1 MPPAPKNAD
10 TSADQWEAVGWMAGN
25 IGQKTALI
33 RKTLDGL
40 DLAAFTS
47 SGAAHVLRALR
58 EVCQRDAP
66 SMAEL
71 TAELRRR
78 PAPDDYNIGT
88 LAQAMQ
94 QTAGI
99 HERFL
104 QAAAARI
111 TEAHAQRRFGSLLTD
126 ALATDLDPAAR
137 QAIIEQLAAVGR
149 SGPDADGP
157 ATDAVSVAAR
167 WAEDDDERLI
177 PTGFSIL
184 DRRFGGGLP
193 AGITAICGMPG
204 TGKSAMAGMLLL
216 GSLLEDRK
224 LRAIWFRGEMSDRLL
239 WSRFLATWST
249 IRSPAVDRITRKEAS
264 RRSKAARAVNA
275 DLANVVGDRLQI
287 IGAPLTAERMAAAI
301 KRHRP
306 DVVVVDYLQR
316 TSAAGFQDRRS
327 ELDHVLGVVSDLTT
341 ELDLATIVVSSM
353 SKGTNGGAD
362 IGGLTKESNR
372 LDFDAHNYLAL
383 WSDKKDRDRDP
394 RPVRLEIAKGRT
406 GGEGSLD
413 LWFSGS
419 AQSFTPQAADG
430 YEDQAE
436 RCTDF
441 DAYSVEAAR

>member
-1 MPPAPKNAD
+1 
-10 TSADQWEAVGWMAGN
+10 MAGN
-25 IGQKTALI
+25 IGQKTTLI
-33 RKTLDGL
+33 RKTLDRL
-40 DLAAFTS
+40 DLAAFTN

-275 DLANVVGDRLQI
+275 DLANVVGDRFQI
-287 IGAPLTAERMAAAI
+287 IGAPLTAERMAAGI

-306 DVVVVDYLQR
+306 DVVVVDYLQC

-341 ELDLATIVVSSM
+341 ELDLATIVLSSM
-353 SKGTNGGAD
+353 SKGTKGGAD

-383 WSDKKDRDRDP
+383 WSDNNDRDRDP

-406 GGEGSLD
+406 GGEGSID

-430 YEDQAE
+430 YEENAE
-436 RCTDF
+436 RFTDF
-441 DAYSVEAAR
+441 DAFNVGATR

>member
-1 MPPAPKNAD
+1 MPTAPKNAD

-126 ALATDLDPAAR
+126 ALATDLDPAGR

-249 IRSPAVDRITRKEAS
+249 LRSPAVDRITRKEAS

>member
-1 MPPAPKNAD
+1 MKDNAPPD
-10 TSADQWEAVGWMAGN
+10 TTPDQWEAVGWMAAN
-25 IGQKTALI
+25 LSQKTEVI
-33 RKTLDGL
+33 RNTVNRL

-47 SGAAHVLRALR
+47 SGAAYVLIALR
-58 EVCQRDAP
+58 EICQRDQP
-66 SMAEL
+66 STAEL

-78 PAPDDYNIGT
+78 PAPDDYSIDKLGD
-88 LAQAMQ
+88 AMLH
-94 QTAGI
+94 TASASD
-99 HERFL
+99 RFL
-104 QAAAARI
+104 LAAAARI
-111 TEAHAQRRFGSLLTD
+111 TETHAQKRFSSLMTD
-126 ALATDLDPAAR
+126 ALAGALHSQAR
-137 QAIIEQLAAVGR
+137 QAILEQLVAVGR
-149 SGPDADGP
+149 SGPHDDGP
-157 ATDAVSVAAR
+157 ATDALSVAAR
-167 WAEDDDERLI
+167 WAEEEDERLI
-177 PTGFSIL
+177 ATGFSPL
-184 DRRFGGGLP
+184 DQRFGGGLP

-204 TGKSAMAGMLLL
+204 AGKSAMAGMLLL
-216 GSLLEDRK
+216 GALLENRK

-264 RRSKAARAVNA
+264 RRTKTARAVNA

-287 IGAPLTAERMAAAI
+287 IGAPLTAERMAAGI

-306 DVVVVDYLQR
+306 ELVVVDYLQCA
-316 TSAAGFQDRRS
+316 SAAGFQDRRS

-341 ELDLATIVVSSM
+341 ELDLATIVLSSM

-430 YEDQAE
+430 YEENAE
-436 RCTDF
+436 RFTDF
-441 DAYSVEAAR
+441 DAFNVGATR

>member
-1 MPPAPKNAD
+1 MPTAPKNAD

-25 IGQKTALI
+25 IGQKTTLI
-33 RKTLDGL
+33 RKTLDRI

-47 SGAAHVLRALR
+47 TGAAHVLLALR
-58 EVCQRDAP
+58 KVCQRDAP
-66 SMAEL
+66 STVEL

-78 PAPDDYNIGT
+78 PAPDDYNIDT
-88 LAQAMQ
+88 LAQAMTS
-94 QTAGI
+94 TAGT

-104 QAAAARI
+104 HAAAARI
-111 TEAHAQRRFGSLLTD
+111 TETHAQRRFGSLLTD
-126 ALATDLDPAAR
+126 ALAGALDEPAR
-137 QAIIEQLAAVGR
+137 QAILDQLAAVGR

-193 AGITAICGMPG
+193 AGITAICGMPAS
-204 TGKSAMAGMLLL
+204 GKSALAGMLLL
-216 GSLLEDRK
+216 GALEQNRD
-224 LRAIWFRGEMSDRLL
+224 LRAVWFRGEMSDRLL

-249 IRSPAVDRITRKEAS
+249 IRSPAIDRITRKEAS
-264 RRSKAARAVNA
+264 RRSETARAVNA
-275 DLANVVGDRLQI
+275 DLANVVGDRLHI
-287 IGAPLTAERMAAAI
+287 IGAPLTAERMVAGI

-306 DVVVVDYLQR
+306 EMVVVDYLQR

-327 ELDHVLGVVSDLTT
+327 ELDHVLSVVSDLTT

-353 SKGTNGGAD
+353 AASRSQAAE
-362 IGGLTKESNR
+362 IGSLTKESNR

-383 WSDKKDRDRDP
+383 WTEKKYRDDDP
-394 RPVRLEIAKGRT
+394 KPVRLEIAKGRT

-436 RCTDF
+436 RYTDF
-441 DAYSVEAAR
+441 DAFNVGAAR

>member
-1 MPPAPKNAD
+1 
-10 TSADQWEAVGWMAGN
+10 
-25 IGQKTALI
+25 
-33 RKTLDGL
+33 
-40 DLAAFTS
+40 
-47 SGAAHVLRALR
+47 
-58 EVCQRDAP
+58 
-66 SMAEL
+66 MAEL

-275 DLANVVGDRLQI
+275 DLANVVGDRLHI

-353 SKGTNGGAD
+353 SKGTSGGAD

>member
-1 MPPAPKNAD
+1 
-10 TSADQWEAVGWMAGN
+10 
-25 IGQKTALI
+25 
-33 RKTLDGL
+33 
-40 DLAAFTS
+40 
-47 SGAAHVLRALR
+47 
-58 EVCQRDAP
+58 
-66 SMAEL
+66 
-71 TAELRRR
+71 
-78 PAPDDYNIGT
+78 
-88 LAQAMQ
+88 
-94 QTAGI
+94 
-99 HERFL
+99 
-104 QAAAARI
+104 
-111 TEAHAQRRFGSLLTD
+111 
-126 ALATDLDPAAR
+126 
-137 QAIIEQLAAVGR
+137 
-149 SGPDADGP
+149 
-157 ATDAVSVAAR
+157 
-167 WAEDDDERLI
+167 
-177 PTGFSIL
+177 
-184 DRRFGGGLP
+184 
-193 AGITAICGMPG
+193 MPG

-249 IRSPAVDRITRKEAS
+249 LRSPAVDRITRKEAS
-264 RRSKAARAVNA
+264 RRSKTARAVNA